1 MQKTFTKEHTNIAKG
16 FAIILLLMYH
26 LFGSEYELIALNV
39 NYAPFSL
46 ETFLRMSGFGNVCV
60 SIFVFLTAYGI
71 SKGIFEQKDLGIK
84 EAYGQACKRF
94 FKLMLNFVILYISV
108 NIFMAPYFNLKL
120 LYGGGRQGI
129 LQLITDAL
137 GMHMFFETT
146 TMNISWWYM
155 EVAYILIFLI
165 PFMTFMTKRL
175 GNIMIPIMF
184 FLPYVLDFNY
194 DIERYLLVAT
204 VGICAARGA
213 WIDKVME
220 WKAHIVWKW
229 LIGIA
234 GLFVCVLLRQNYLVQ
249 EKYLAE
255 ADAVISL
262 FVVCMTTV
270 VIGSIPG
277 IRKAFSF
284 IGRHSMNIY
293 LVHTFFY
300 MSIWRY
306 ETYQFKYAILIL
318 LFLLAATLGYS
329 MVLEGLKKLGRFL
342 YKKIKEKI
350 KAKKSV

>member
-26 LFGSEYELIALNV
+26 LFENEYDIISMGV
-39 NYAPFSL
+39 NYEPLSQEVFQ
-46 ETFLRMSGFGNVCV
+46 RICGFGNVCV

-71 SKGIFEQKDLGIK
+71 SKGIFTQNELGIK

-94 FKLMLNFVILYISV
+94 GKLLMNFVILYISV
-108 NIFMAPYFNLKL
+108 NIFMFPYFNLEL
-120 LYGGGRQGI
+120 LYGGGWQGT

-137 GMHMFFETT
+137 GMHMFFGTT

-165 PFMTFMTKRL
+165 PIMTFMTKKL
-175 GNIMIPIMF
+175 GNIMIPLMF
-184 FLPYVLDFNY
+184 FLPFVLNFNY

-229 LIGIA
+229 LLGIV
-234 GLFVCVLLRQNYLVQ
+234 GLVFCVLARQNFLVQ
-249 EKYLAE
+249 ERYLAE

-262 FVVCMTTV
+262 FIVCMTTV

-277 IRKAFSF
+277 IRKAFAF

-300 MSIWRY
+300 MSIWRN

-342 YKKIKEKI
+342 YQKIKGKFASK
-350 KAKKSV
+350 KAS